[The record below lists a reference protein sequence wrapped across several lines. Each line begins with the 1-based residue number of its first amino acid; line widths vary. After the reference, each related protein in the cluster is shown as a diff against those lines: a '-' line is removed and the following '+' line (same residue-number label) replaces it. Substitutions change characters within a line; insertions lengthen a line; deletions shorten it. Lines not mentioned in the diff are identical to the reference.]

1 MGVPTGG
8 STRVTETGQQ
18 PGGHTGGTPGEPA
31 TGTGPRGPS
40 RGAAPGGPAG
50 RATVPAESAEAAPEG
65 PGERAGPGAGS
76 ASAARAA
83 AGTPGGARR
92 GAGVA
97 TGGPAGVAAGGP
109 AGAGTPGGPGVP
121 ASAARA
127 GAGTPGGSRQV
138 PGADTATGGPAAEGL
153 AGAATPEGTGPAAA
167 GTRPDGPVAG
177 RSAGGAAA
185 AGSVPPDG
193 PHGAEPAGPAAY
205 SVPEAGE
212 PDAPLAEEAYAA
224 ARVRLLGAEGGAAR
238 RAALA
243 RATDRWLA
251 GLLHGATGGGAP
263 GANGPDSAREREPGP
278 SGGVPGP
285 LSPDSDGAHHGGGD
299 VRGTRGT
306 RGARDAR
313 RTLAPGDVR
322 GLRRTRGVA
331 LVAVGGYGRGE
342 LSPRSDLDLLLLHDG
357 SLKPAALAALA
368 DRLWYPVWDMGLALD
383 HSVRTP
389 AEALKT
395 AGDDLKVTL
404 GLLDARHVAGDAALT
419 SALRTAVFADWR
431 NRAAR
436 RLPEL
441 RELGRERAERH
452 GELQFLLEPDLKEAR
467 GGLRD
472 ATALRAVAASWLA
485 DAPREGLDR
494 ARARLLDTRDVLHL
508 TTGRATDRLALQEQ
522 DQVAAALGLLD
533 ADTLLREVYEAAR
546 TLAYATDVTWR
557 EVDRVLRARGGRRGA
572 ARLRSLIGSGQRGP
586 AARTPLA
593 DGVVEQ
599 DGEVVLARTARP
611 ARDPV
616 LPLRAAAAAAQA
628 GLPLSLHAVRLLAAQ
643 APPLPVPWPDE
654 AREQLVTLLG
664 AGEAT
669 VPVWESLE
677 AEGFITRLLPDWER
691 VRCRPQRNAVHRWTV
706 DRHLVES
713 AVRAAALTRRVGRP
727 DLLLV
732 AALLHDIGKGW
743 PDGPGGHSATGETIA
758 RDMARRIGF
767 PPADAD
773 VLAALVRHHLLLV
786 ETATR
791 RDLDDPATVRLVAD
805 AVGDRGT
812 LELLHALTEA
822 DALATG
828 PAAWSAWRASLV
840 ADLAR
845 RVDAALAG
853 GPAGPAAGERPG
865 RTPGA
870 AEERL
875 AVEAWRTRAPA
886 LTMRARTEQPPP
898 AAGEPAAA
906 GAAAREAS
914 GAAGTEQGGTLP
926 LGVELL
932 VAVPDRPDALAALA
946 GVLALHRLTVRTAE
960 LRPLRLPPGVADE
973 SAVPATEAGA
983 PDTANTTAP
992 AAPAPGSPAPDRS
1005 EPAADGPDGPDDAA
1019 VPHVLLLTWR
1029 VAAEFGSLPA
1039 ADRLRA
1045 DLVRVLDGTLDV
1057 PARLAEREKAYRPR
1071 RRAAPAP
1078 PPRVAVAHGS
1088 SRFATVIEV
1097 RAQDAPGLLHR
1108 IGRAL
1113 EAPGVRVR
1121 GAYVSTLGANAVDAF
1136 YVTDPA
1142 GRPLADR
1149 DAEELAR
1156 RLQSALV

>member
-1 MGVPTGG
+1 M
-8 STRVTETGQQ
+8 
-18 PGGHTGGTPGEPA
+18 
-31 TGTGPRGPS
+31 
-40 RGAAPGGPAG
+40 
-50 RATVPAESAEAAPEG
+50 
-65 PGERAGPGAGS
+65 
-76 ASAARAA
+76 
-83 AGTPGGARR
+83 
-92 GAGVA
+92 
-97 TGGPAGVAAGGP
+97 
-109 AGAGTPGGPGVP
+109 P

-193 PHGAEPAGPAAY
+193 PHGGEPAGPAAY
-205 SVPEAGE
+205 SVPEAGD

-251 GLLHGATGGGAP
+251 GLLHGATGGAP
-263 GANGPDSAREREPGP
+263 GANEREPGP
-278 SGGVPGP
+278 SGGVRGP
-285 LSPDSDGAHHGGGD
+285 LPPAGDGAHHESGD
-299 VRGTRGT
+299 ARRIRGAAD
-306 RGARDAR
+306 ARDAR

-322 GLRRTRGVA
+322 GPRGTRGVA

-441 RELGRERAERH
+441 RELGCERAERH

-494 ARARLLDTRDVLHL
+494 ARVRLLDTRDVLHL

-767 PPADAD
+767 PPADAG

-853 GPAGPAAGERPG
+853 GPAGAAAGERPG

-906 GAAAREAS
+906 GAAAGEAS

-960 LRPLRLPPGVADE
+960 LRPLRLPPGVAGE